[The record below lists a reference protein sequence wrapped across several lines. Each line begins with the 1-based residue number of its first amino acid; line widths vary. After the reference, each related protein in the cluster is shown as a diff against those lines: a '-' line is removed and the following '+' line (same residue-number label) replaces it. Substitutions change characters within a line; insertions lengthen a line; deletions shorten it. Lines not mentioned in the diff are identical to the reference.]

1 MNIQKLSGLARIPLF
16 NGIGYN
22 LYAALREPI
31 VIGPHTTYT
40 IPTGIEIDFPPGTY
54 GRLMSVR
61 RMSGMILMSPTFK
74 ERIQFNT
81 HMASIVINPCEC
93 IAQFTVENV
102 NELPIVINPIGCTTH
117 FATEYDREQLNDTL
131 TYI

>member
-31 VIGPHTTYT
+31 VIGPHTTYK

-54 GRLMSVR
+54 GRLMPVHHT
-61 RMSGMILMSPTFK
+61 SGTILISPTFK
-74 ERIQFNT
+74 ECIQFNT
-81 HMASIVINPCEC
+81 YMASCIVNPGEC
-93 IAQFTVENV
+93 IAQFTIEDTK
-102 NELPIVINPIGCTTH
+102 EMKINI
-117 FATEYDREQLNDTL
+117 LN
-131 TYI
+131 YI